1 MSTPNDSET
10 PHTRAEPQR
19 LKPTTLPH
27 SIILDAGANGAAG
40 ERIDTYES
48 TVKSSEETR
57 TPTPTPST
65 TDLLRT
71 YSQSSSQTD
80 LSQQENTG
88 GYSVILLM

>member
-1 MSTPNDSET
+1 MSTPTDSEI
-10 PHTRAEPQR
+10 PPPRAEPQR

-27 SIILDAGANGAAG
+27 GINLDAGANGAAG
-40 ERIDTYES
+40 ERIDTYDS
-48 TVKSSEETR
+48 NVKSSIETH
-57 TPTPTPST
+57 TPTPST

-80 LSQQENTG
+80 LSQHENAG